1 MKTKTGKILM
11 GGKTVVSLLAVVL
24 ALGAATTA
32 EAAKNW
38 TGSSSGNFSTSGN
51 WGGNNSGRRYFKKEN
66 LSGNKIDRIYLSAN
80 VTETSNTGLCFDNVP
95 DRGYWRLRSSTPS
108 NIYTFDNSGNSSD
121 YDQDLICIGYEGRGS
136 SAHFYGIKLKT
147 RHLTVGGHSTLGGHN
162 ILKKD
167 MTGHLVLAESEIND
181 DNNLFFGP
189 VTITTTKTCDFYK
202 GDIFATNANITCQGD
217 MMLYTFTVDKTGG
230 DWTMT
235 GDFKIGLGSGT
246 ATVIQR
252 SGTFLVPAGKWTR
265 FESGSTSTLKLN
277 GGTFKTRRITNQG
290 AVSASVILDGGS
302 IEVNGD
308 ASNYG
313 LIDATVDVRVGANG
327 GTINTGGRTFH
338 VPAAI
343 NAVGNTTG
351 AFAVTGG
358 GAVTF
363 QNRGNLAG
371 ALAVG
376 DNTTLHWFDQDGAVS
391 ATCGFTSLALGA
403 GSTIYLDGD
412 ATSVDALPATATTTA
427 TAGSKANIVINF
439 SAIPATGAS
448 FTLFPAASADVFNV
462 SPMAGSLVLPNEV
475 AVVNGNLVLTI
486 VAEDYTWNSSQ
497 TNWGDTDA
505 WTKGGAVATWADGN
519 NAIFNAANATATLA
533 ADASPAKIEFTANA
547 MLDGTATLTVPVVSA
562 VPGVSATI
570 SAPTAGLLTKAGAGT
585 LTLGSSRT
593 EQTTVS
599 EGTLAMAAGATVDP
613 AKLTLGT
620 DSATPVTFD
629 YGGQTLTAD
638 PRAYVS
644 NDADVTFKNGVFT
657 WNATIWFNATIL
669 PSALTIGPGATMQ
682 TSEHLSFNT
691 TDGAETEMTVN
702 VAGGVLKSTKND
714 VNWFMQTSLD
724 GRLNINVTDGGLL
737 ELGGESYMLTC
748 RDTVNGSTDYQSPS
762 LYMKVVDST
771 LRVLNG
777 KSLRLG
783 RDDNNKNAS
792 CPTLV
797 FAATNS
803 VIDLGFGLYVGNS
816 VIGAN
821 TAGSYTVDFENCTI
835 TAREVRV
842 YQDRP
847 LNAVRFNNTRYV
859 VNNGSDS
866 YTLESASAFETL
878 GEGGAAIKP
887 ITIDAGG
894 LVIDSNGKN
903 CALQADPQ
911 GSGAITK
918 AGSGKLT
925 ILRSQSSSSGLVCAE
940 GETYLNAGLTIAR
953 PVTVESNATFTVKA
967 TAQSAISSLTFESG
981 ATLNIDTPTFGV
993 TPLSVTTLSFPAN
1006 GTVALKKSGGAFGKG
1021 LYPIVERVGVTTAD
1035 AANLVP
1041 ETSNLPYEWIVQG
1054 NALVLAVD
1062 MGLTGFVW
1070 TGLAGDG
1077 KMSTGGNWLN
1087 GTAPS
1092 AAGTDLD
1099 FSSVISATTVIG
1111 DIDVTFGA
1119 VTMGDGIV
1127 TFTNAFTA
1135 TSISNTLKVTVGADS
1150 TVTIE
1155 GDLLFEGDGSK
1166 YAVYRVENGGAF
1178 IVTGRLGKAAGA
1190 SGNFYP
1196 QSSVGG
1202 GIVIGGE
1209 LVNNGDSG
1217 DIYACVNLSSQKWAV
1232 GPGGITGTLGW
1243 WCLADAKNSAY
1254 FYPYT
1259 NDFTVSAMTCL
1270 RVSFGHY
1277 ELNTTGWGDNQ
1288 PHTITLDAGYSN
1300 NGALYIAGTG
1310 KVVVNH
1316 TPAAY
1321 GGYDGYSGAVTVTNT
1336 ATLAINA
1343 GKQLTSGTITFAA
1356 GTTLEVPSSGVE
1368 TGALAFSGEGTVT
1381 LKVSDVSLADGDYVL
1396 VSSTAELPAGVAAR
1410 FAVDAPTE
1418 SRTYLYTL
1426 DNRSLRLAVGD
1437 EAILA
1442 LPCIWTGAAG
1452 DGKMDT
1458 AGNWFNDRKPE
1469 AVGAAV
1475 LIPSEAATI
1484 DNNISG
1490 FAPSSITFGNGSG
1503 AVTIAGNPITG
1514 VAAITNL
1521 TMTASHTI
1529 DAPVYFVGDIQVK
1542 QPAMAEVGDLAKSH
1556 VTFAGGAYAA
1566 PGYAI
1571 ENGNSTAV
1579 YSRCMYGKY
1588 YLASTASSPWAA
1600 SVQGS
1605 GKRHCLGDN
1614 STLYVPYAGRMTEL
1628 YIGSGSKVDVGAMV
1642 NDNGRVS
1649 YRNCGEMV
1657 VTNLT
1662 LTGTGDRFTT
1672 HNQTASTS
1680 VPPIFKFERIETA
1693 MTVNWFYFCDNAVA
1707 TKEVY
1712 YIGAG
1717 GLNFSS
1723 ASATGAYCLGKEA
1736 EGDAQTLRPWY
1747 SDFTIGDRGNGTAC
1761 FVMNRDVTFCT
1772 DDESGTGRTITLDA
1786 ITRGNGTAPTITV
1799 SGSGTLRVNKAAI
1812 NTTQP
1817 PVVVTNTATLAIKPG
1832 ASLTTSA
1839 LTLNSGTTLRVAESG
1854 TVALG
1859 GDLTLKAGA
1868 MLGFN
1873 YTTKDAPVLNL
1884 TGKTVTFDEG
1894 TTTNVVVNISSTNG
1908 KCGRGGAWEL
1918 TSGGKFADATVSL
1931 AEGYPDWVKGISVNA
1946 DGNIVIDV
1954 KFKGTYIYVK

>member
-1 MKTKTGKILM
+1 MKQA
-11 GGKTVVSLLAVVL
+11 SFCAALA
-24 ALGAATTA
+24 AAICIA
-32 EAAKNW
+32 MVPSQSWAARYW
-38 TGSSSGNFSTSGN
+38 TGNKDSNWATSGN
-51 WGGNNSGRRYFKKEN
+51 WTSTSGRRYFRKGN
-66 LSGNKIDRIYLSAN
+66 LTGEKRDFIYLSAN
-80 VTETSNTGLCFDNVP
+80 VTETSNTGLCFYDVP
-95 DRGYWRLRSSTPS
+95 DRGYWRFQGQ
-108 NIYTFDNSGNSSD
+108 NQYTFDNSSPSNNKD
-121 YDQDLICIGYEGRGS
+121 YDQDSICIGYAGAGS
-136 SAHFYGIKLKT
+136 SVRFYAVTLKT
-147 RHLTVGGHSTLGGHN
+147 RHLTIGGNATLGKE
-162 ILKKD
+162 IVKYD
-167 MTGHLVLAESEIND
+167 MTGHLVLDDLNND
-181 DNNLFFGP
+181 ANGYGGP
-189 VTITTTKTCDFYK
+189 VNITATKTCDFFK
-202 GDIFATNANITCQGD
+202 GDLYATNANITCQGD

-265 FESGSTSTLKLN
+265 FESGSTSTLNLY
-277 GGTFKTRRITNQG
+277 GGTFKTRRITNQS
-290 AVSASVILDGGS
+290 AASASVILDGGS

-327 GTINTGGRTFH
+327 GTINTGGKTFH

-363 QNRGNLAG
+363 QNMGNLAG

-412 ATSVDALPATATTTA
+412 ATGVDALPATVTTTA
-427 TAGSKANIVINF
+427 TAGSKANIFINF

-462 SPMAGSLVLPNEV
+462 QPMAGSLVLPHEV

-486 VAEDYTWNSSQ
+486 VAEDYTWNGTQ

-519 NAIFNAANATATLA
+519 NAIFNTANAEATLA
-533 ADASPAKIEFTANA
+533 ADASPAKIEFAANA
-547 MLDGTATLTVPVVSA
+547 TVDGTATLTVPVVSS
-562 VPGVSATI
+562 VPDISATI
-570 SAPTAGLLTKAGAGT
+570 SAPTAGLLAKTGAGT

-613 AKLTLGT
+613 TKLTLGT

-644 NDADVTFKNGVFT
+644 NDADVTLKNGVFT
-657 WNATIWFNATIL
+657 WNGTIWFNATIL
-669 PSALTIGPGATMQ
+669 PSALTIGPSATMQ

-691 TDGAETEMTVN
+691 TDGAETEMNVN

-777 KSLRLG
+777 RSLRLG

-835 TAREVRV
+835 TAREFRV

-859 VNNGSDS
+859 VNNSSDS

-878 GEGGAAIKP
+878 GEGGTAIKP
-887 ITIDAGG
+887 ITIDVGG

-903 CALQADPQ
+903 CALQADPH
-911 GSGAITK
+911 GPGAITK

-925 ILRSQSSSSGLVCAE
+925 ILRSQSSSSGLVCEA
-940 GETYLNAGLTIAR
+940 GETLINAGLTVAR
-953 PVTVESNATFTVKA
+953 AVTVKDGAMFSVKA
-967 TAQSAISSLTFESG
+967 TAQSTIQSLALEDG
-981 ATLNIDTPTFGV
+981 AALNIDTPTFGV
-993 TPLSVTTLSFPAN
+993 TPILATTGVTLPGT
-1006 GTVALKKSGGAFGKG
+1006 GTVALKKNGGAFGKG
-1021 LYPIVERVGVTTAD
+1021 LYPIMEKAGITAAD
-1035 AANLVP
+1035 VANLVP
-1041 ETSNLPYEWIVQG
+1041 ETSDLPYEWTVQG
-1054 NALVLAVD
+1054 NTLFLAVD
-1062 MGLTGFVW
+1062 MELAGFVW

-1077 KMSTGGNWLN
+1077 KMSTAGNWLN
-1087 GTAPS
+1087 GVAPT
-1092 AAGTDLD
+1092 AAGTAID
-1099 FSSVISATTVIG
+1099 FSSVISATNVIG
-1111 DIDVTFGA
+1111 DIDVTFGT
-1119 VTMGDGIV
+1119 VTMGSGVI
-1127 TFTNAFTA
+1127 TFTGDKMRAASF
-1135 TSISNTLKVTVGADS
+1135 SNTRKIAVDADS
-1150 TVTIE
+1150 TVLVA
-1155 GDLLFEGDGSK
+1155 GDLTVDYAEGDGVVSK
-1166 YAVYRVENGGAF
+1166 VDAGGTFVVDGILTITGGSVHPVLEVGDGF
-1178 IVTGRLGKAAGA
+1178 IVA
-1190 SGNFYP
+1190 
-1196 QSSVGG
+1196 G
-1202 GIVIGGE
+1202 GIV
-1209 LVNNGDSG
+1209 VDSTLYSTK
-1217 DIYACVNLSSQKWAV
+1217 DVTTQKWAI
-1232 GPGGITGTLGW
+1232 GPSGITGQNYI
-1243 WCLADAKNSAY
+1243 WCLANSANDCWIH
-1254 FYPYT
+1254 PYT
-1259 NDFTVSAMTCL
+1259 NDFTIAVSTVV
-1270 RVSFGHY
+1270 RSSIDHH
-1277 ELNTTGWGDNQ
+1277 ELNTTGYGDSL
-1288 PHTITLDAGYSN
+1288 PHTITLDSGFAD
-1300 NGALYIAGTG
+1300 NGKLYIAGTG
-1310 KVVVNH
+1310 KVVVNSV
-1316 TPAAY
+1316 PAAA
-1321 GGYDGYSGAVTVTNT
+1321 GGKSAYSGGVTVTNT
-1336 ATLAINA
+1336 ATLAINE
-1343 GKQLTSGTITFAA
+1343 GKKLTTGTITFAA
-1356 GTTLEVPSSGVE
+1356 GSTLEVPSSGVE
-1368 TGALAFSGEGTVT
+1368 TGAIAFSGEGTVT
-1381 LKVSDVSLADGDYVL
+1381 LKVSGGALADGDYAL
-1396 VSSTAELPAGVAAR
+1396 VTSAADLPAGVASR
-1410 FAVDAPTE
+1410 FTVDAQTE
-1418 SRTYLYTL
+1418 SRTCLYTL
-1426 DNRSLRLAVGD
+1426 DNRSLRLAVG
-1437 EAILA
+1437 ETAIAA

-1458 AGNWFNDRKPE
+1458 AGNWLNDRKPE
-1469 AVGAAV
+1469 TVGAAV

-1484 DNNISG
+1484 DNNISD

-1514 VAAITNL
+1514 VDTVVN
-1521 TMTASHTI
+1521 TSSSASHTI
-1529 DAPVYFVGDIQVK
+1529 DVPVYFSGDIQVK
-1542 QPAMAEVGDLAKSH
+1542 QPAMAELADLTKSH

-1571 ENGNSTAV
+1571 ENGNFTAV

-1642 NDNGRVS
+1642 SDNGRVS

-1662 LTGTGDRFTT
+1662 LTGTDDRFTT

-1680 VPPIFKFERIETA
+1680 VPPIFKFERIETS
-1693 MTVNWFYFCDNAVA
+1693 MTGNWFYFCDSAVA

-1723 ASATGAYCLGKEA
+1723 ASATGSYCLGKGT

-1832 ASLTTSA
+1832 ASLTTST

-1873 YTTKDAPVLNL
+1873 YTTKDVPVLNL
-1884 TGKTVTFDEG
+1884 TDKTVTFDEG
-1894 TTTNVVVNISSTNG
+1894 TTTNVVVKISTDG
-1908 KCGRGGAWEL
+1908 KRGRGGVNTL
-1918 TSGGKFADATVSL
+1918 TSGGKFAGVNISL
-1931 AEGYPDWVKGISVNA
+1931 AEGYPDWVKGISVV
-1946 DGNIVIDV
+1946 DGDIVLDAKPCGFVIIL
-1954 KFKGTYIYVK
+1954 K

>member
-1 MKTKTGKILM
+1 MSKILKRR
-11 GGKTVVSLLAVVL
+11 KTLGFLLAAAI

-32 EAAKNW
+32 EAARNW
-38 TGSSSGNFSTSGN
+38 TGNKDSNWATSGN
-51 WGGNNSGRRYFKKEN
+51 WSDTKGRRYFKKGN
-66 LSGNKIDRIYLSAN
+66 LTGEKRDFIYLSAN
-80 VTETSNTGLCFDNVP
+80 VTETSNTGLCFYDVP
-95 DRGYWRLRSSTPS
+95 DRGYWRFQGQ
-108 NIYTFDNSGNSSD
+108 NQYTFDNSSPSNNKD
-121 YDQDLICIGYEGRGS
+121 YDVDSICIGYAGAGS
-136 SAHFYGIKLKT
+136 SVRFYAVTLKT
-147 RHLTVGGHSTLGGHN
+147 RHLTIGGNATLGKE
-162 ILKKD
+162 IVKYD
-167 MTGHLVLAESEIND
+167 MTGHLVLDDQNND
-181 DNNLFFGP
+181 ANGYLGP
-189 VTITTTKTCDFYK
+189 VNITATKTCDFFK
-202 GDIFATNANITCQGD
+202 GDLYATNANITCQGD

-265 FESGSTSTLKLN
+265 FESGSTSTLNLY
-277 GGTFKTRRITNQG
+277 GGTFKTRRITNQS
-290 AVSASVILDGGS
+290 AASASVILDGGS

-343 NAVGNTTG
+343 NAVENTAG
-351 AFAVTGG
+351 AFAVAGG

-363 QNRGNLAG
+363 QNMGNLVG
-371 ALAVG
+371 TLAVG
-376 DNTTLHWFDQDGAVS
+376 DNTTLHWFDQDSVVS

-403 GSTIYLDGD
+403 GSTVYLNGD
-412 ATSVDALPATATTTA
+412 ATSVDALPATVTTTA
-427 TAGSKANIVINF
+427 TTESKANIVIDF

-462 SPMAGSLVLPNEV
+462 QPMVGSLVLPNAV
-475 AVVNGNLVLTI
+475 AVVEGNLVLTI

-519 NAIFNAANATATLA
+519 NAIFNTANATATLA
-533 ADASPAKIEFTANA
+533 ADASPAKIEFSADATVA
-547 MLDGTATLTVPVVSA
+547 GTATLTVPVVSA

-570 SAPTAGLLTKAGAGT
+570 SAPTADSLEKTGAGT
-585 LTLGSSRT
+585 LVLGSSRT
-593 EQTTVS
+593 AQTTVS
-599 EGTLAMAAGATVDP
+599 EGTLKMASSATVDP
-613 AKLTLGT
+613 AKLKLGS
-620 DSATPVTFD
+620 DSSTPAAFD
-629 YGGQTLTAD
+629 YDGQTLNSQLATFIK
-638 PRAYVS
+638 PGSNVTLTNVVVS
-644 NDADVTFKNGVFT
+644 NSGSIYLTKDTAPSVLTVAKGASLEFDDHYSLNTVTE
-657 WNATIWFNATIL
+657 ATI
-669 PSALTIGPGATMQ
+669 
-682 TSEHLSFNT
+682 
-691 TDGAETEMTVN
+691 N
-702 VAGGVLKSTKND
+702 VAGGTVKATKN
-714 VNWFMQTSLD
+714 VNNWIMQTSLE
-724 GRLNINVTDGGLL
+724 GRMNINVTDGGLM
-737 ELGGESYMLTC
+737 EFGGEVYALTC
-748 RDTVNGSTDYQSPS
+748 RDTVGGSTDYLNPS
-762 LYMKVVDST
+762 LHWSVVDST

-777 KSLRLG
+777 RSLRLG

-859 VNNGSDS
+859 VNNSSDS

-925 ILRSQSSSSGLVCAE
+925 ILRSQSSSSGLVCEE
-940 GETYLNAGLTIAR
+940 GETLINAGLTVAR
-953 PVTVESNATFTVKA
+953 AVTVKDGATFSVKA
-967 TAQSAISSLTFESG
+967 TAQSTIQSLALEDG

-993 TPLSVTTLSFPAN
+993 TPILATTGVTLPGT
-1006 GTVALKKSGGAFGKG
+1006 GTVALKKNGGAFGKG
-1021 LYPIVERVGVTTAD
+1021 LYPIMEKAGITAAD
-1035 AANLVP
+1035 VANLVP
-1041 ETSNLPYEWIVQG
+1041 ETSDLPYEWTVQG
-1054 NALVLAVD
+1054 NILFLAVD
-1062 MGLTGFVW
+1062 MELAGFVW

-1077 KMSTGGNWLN
+1077 KMSTAGNWLN
-1087 GTAPS
+1087 GVAPT
-1092 AAGTDLD
+1092 AAGTDID
-1099 FSSVISATTVIG
+1099 FSSVISATNIIG
-1111 DIDVTFGA
+1111 DIDVTFGT
-1119 VTMGDGIV
+1119 VTMGSGVI
-1127 TFTNAFTA
+1127 TFTGDKMRAASF
-1135 TSISNTLKVTVGADS
+1135 SNTRKIAVDADS
-1150 TVTIE
+1150 TVVVA
-1155 GDLLFEGDGSK
+1155 GDLTVDYADGDGVVSK
-1166 YAVYRVENGGAF
+1166 VDAGGTFVVDGILTITGGSVHPVLEVGDGF
-1178 IVTGRLGKAAGA
+1178 IVA
-1190 SGNFYP
+1190 
-1196 QSSVGG
+1196 G
-1202 GIVIGGE
+1202 GIV
-1209 LVNNGDSG
+1209 VDSTLYSTK
-1217 DIYACVNLSSQKWAV
+1217 DVTTQKWAI
-1232 GPGGITGTLGW
+1232 GPSGITGQNYI
-1243 WCLADAKNSAY
+1243 WCLANSANDCWIH
-1254 FYPYT
+1254 PYT
-1259 NDFTVSAMTCL
+1259 NDFTIAVSTVV
-1270 RVSFGHY
+1270 RSSIDHH
-1277 ELNTTGWGDNQ
+1277 ELNTTGYGDSL
-1288 PHTITLDAGYSN
+1288 PHTITLDSGFAD
-1300 NGALYIAGTG
+1300 NGKLYIAGTG
-1310 KVVVNH
+1310 KVVVNSVPED
-1316 TPAAY
+1316 T
-1321 GGYDGYSGAVTVTNT
+1321 GGKSAYSGGVTVTNT
-1336 ATLAINA
+1336 ATLAINE
-1343 GKQLTSGTITFAA
+1343 GKKLTTGTITFAA

-1368 TGALAFSGEGTVT
+1368 TGAIAFSGEGTVT
-1381 LKVSDVSLADGDYVL
+1381 LKVSGGALADGDYAL
-1396 VSSTAELPAGVAAR
+1396 VTSTADLPAGVASR
-1410 FAVDAPTE
+1410 FTVDAQTE
-1418 SRTYLYTL
+1418 SRTCLYTL
-1426 DNRSLRLAVGD
+1426 DNRSLRLAVG
-1437 EAILA
+1437 ETAIAA

-1458 AGNWFNDRKPE
+1458 AGNWLNDRKPE
-1469 AVGAAV
+1469 TVGAAV

-1514 VAAITNL
+1514 VDTVVN
-1521 TMTASHTI
+1521 TSSSASHTI
-1529 DAPVYFVGDIQVK
+1529 DVPVYFSGDIQVK
-1542 QPAMAEVGDLAKSH
+1542 QPAMAELADLTKSH

-1614 STLYVPYAGRMTEL
+1614 STLYVPCAGRMTEL

-1680 VPPIFKFERIETA
+1680 VPPIFKFERIETS
-1693 MTVNWFYFCDNAVA
+1693 MTGNWFYFCDNAVA

-1723 ASATGAYCLGKEA
+1723 ASATGSYCLGKGT

-1747 SDFTIGDRGNGTAC
+1747 SDFTIADRGNGEKSL
-1761 FVMNRDVTFCT
+1761 VINRDVTFCT
-1772 DDESGTGRTITLDA
+1772 DDESGVGRTITMDA
-1786 ITRGNGTAPTITV
+1786 IVQGNSSPTITV

-1832 ASLTTSA
+1832 ANLTTSA
-1839 LTLNSGTTLRVAESG
+1839 MTLNSGTTLQVAESG
-1854 TVALG
+1854 KVVLG
-1859 GDLTLKAGA
+1859 GNLTLKAGA

-1873 YTTKDAPVLNL
+1873 YTTRNEPILDL
-1884 TGKTVTFDEG
+1884 TDKTVTFDEG
-1894 TTTNVVVNISSTNG
+1894 ETTNVVVKISSTDG

-1931 AEGYPDWVKGISVNA
+1931 AVGSPDWVKGVSVV
-1946 DGNIVIDV
+1946 DGDIVIDV
-1954 KFKGTYIYVK
+1954 KSKGTYIYVK

>member
-1 MKTKTGKILM
+1 MSKILT
-11 GGKTVVSLLAVVL
+11 GRKALGFLLAATL

-32 EAAKNW
+32 QAARNW
-38 TGSSSGNFSTSGN
+38 TGNENSNWATSGN
-51 WGGNNSGRRYFKKEN
+51 WNGTSGRRYFIKNQLTGDKN
-66 LSGNKIDRIYLSAN
+66 DLIYLSAN
-80 VTETSNTGLCFDNVP
+80 VTETKNTGLCFAAVP
-95 DRGYWRLRSSTPS
+95 DRGYWRFQGQGQ
-108 NIYTFDNSGNSSD
+108 YTFDNSGNTSN
-121 YDQDLICIGYEGRGS
+121 YDQDLICIGYSGTSS
-136 SAHFYGIKLKT
+136 SARFYAITLTT
-147 RHLTVGGHSTLGGHN
+147 RHLTIGGHATLGGHN
-162 ILKKD
+162 ILKHD
-167 MTGHLVLAESEIND
+167 MTGHLVLDDLNND
-181 DNNLFFGP
+181 ANGYLGP
-189 VTITTTKTCDFYK
+189 VNITATKSCDFYK
-202 GDIFATNANITCQGD
+202 GDLYATNANITCQGD

-265 FESGSTSTLKLN
+265 LESGSTSTLNLY
-277 GGTFKTRRITNQG
+277 GGTFKTRRITNQN
-290 AVSASVILDGGS
+290 AASASVILDGGI
-302 IEVNGD
+302 IEVNGN
-308 ASNYG
+308 ASTYG

-327 GTINTGGRTFH
+327 GTINTGGNTFH

-363 QNRGNLAG
+363 QNMGNLAG

-376 DNTTLHWFDQDGAVS
+376 DGTTVHWFDQDSAVS

-412 ATSVDALPATATTTA
+412 ATGVDALPATATTTA
-427 TAGSKANIVINF
+427 TTESKANIVINF
-439 SAIPATGAS
+439 SSIPATGAS

-462 SPMAGSLVLPNEV
+462 QPMAGSLVLPHEV

-519 NAIFNAANATATLA
+519 NAIFNTANATATLA
-533 ADASPAKIEFTANA
+533 ADASPAKIEFSADTTVA
-547 MLDGTATLTVPVVSA
+547 GTATLTVPVVSA

-570 SAPTAGLLTKAGAGT
+570 SAPTADSLEKTGAGT
-585 LTLGSSRT
+585 LVLGSSRT
-593 EQTTVS
+593 AQTTVS
-599 EGTLAMAAGATVDP
+599 EGTLKMASGATVDP
-613 AKLTLGT
+613 AKLKLGS
-620 DSATPVTFD
+620 DSSTPATFD
-629 YGGQTLTAD
+629 YDGQTLNSQLATFIKPGANVTLTNVV
-638 PRAYVS
+638 VS
-644 NDADVTFKNGVFT
+644 NSGSIYLTKDTAPSVLTVAKGASLEFADHYSLNTVTE
-657 WNATIWFNATIL
+657 ATINI
-669 PSALTIGPGATMQ
+669 
-682 TSEHLSFNT
+682 
-691 TDGAETEMTVN
+691 
-702 VAGGVLKSTKND
+702 AGGTVKATKD
-714 VNWFMQTSLD
+714 TSNWIMQTSLE
-724 GRLNINVTDGGLL
+724 GRLNINVTDGGYM
-737 ELGGESYMLTC
+737 EFGGEVYALTC
-748 RDTVNGSTDYQSPS
+748 RDTVGGSTDYLNPS
-762 LYMKVVDST
+762 LHWSVVDST

-777 KSLRLG
+777 RSLRLG

-847 LNAVRFNNTRYV
+847 LNAVRFNNTRYF
-859 VNNGSDS
+859 VNNSSDS

-878 GEGGAAIKP
+878 GEGGTAIKP

-903 CALQADPQ
+903 CTLQADPQ
-911 GSGAITK
+911 GPGAITK

-925 ILRSQSSSSGLVCAE
+925 ILRSQSSLSGLVCEE
-940 GETYLNAGLTIAR
+940 GETLINAGLTVAR
-953 PVTVESNATFTVKA
+953 AVTVKDGATFSVKA
-967 TAQSAISSLTFESG
+967 TAQSTIQSLALEDG

-993 TPLSVTTLSFPAN
+993 TPILATTGVTLPGT
-1006 GTVALKKSGGAFGKG
+1006 GTVALKKNGGAFGKG
-1021 LYPIVERVGVTTAD
+1021 LYPIMEKAGITAAD
-1035 AANLVP
+1035 VANLVP
-1041 ETSNLPYEWIVQG
+1041 ETSDLPYEWTVQG
-1054 NALVLAVD
+1054 NILFLAVD
-1062 MGLTGFVW
+1062 MELAGFVW

-1077 KMSTGGNWLN
+1077 KMSTAGNWLN
-1087 GTAPS
+1087 GVAPT
-1092 AAGTDLD
+1092 AAGTDID
-1099 FSSVISATTVIG
+1099 FSSVISATNIIG
-1111 DIDVTFGA
+1111 DIDVTFGT
-1119 VTMGDGIV
+1119 VTMGSGVI
-1127 TFTNAFTA
+1127 TFTGDKMRAASF
-1135 TSISNTLKVTVGADS
+1135 SNTRKIAVDADS
-1150 TVTIE
+1150 TVVVA
-1155 GDLLFEGDGSK
+1155 GDLTIDYADGDGVVSK
-1166 YAVYRVENGGAF
+1166 VDAGGTFVVDGILTITGGSVHPVLEVGDGF
-1178 IVTGRLGKAAGA
+1178 IVA
-1190 SGNFYP
+1190 
-1196 QSSVGG
+1196 G
-1202 GIVIGGE
+1202 GIV
-1209 LVNNGDSG
+1209 VDSTLYSTK
-1217 DIYACVNLSSQKWAV
+1217 DVTTQKWAI
-1232 GPGGITGTLGW
+1232 GPSGITGQNYI
-1243 WCLADAKNSAY
+1243 WCLANSANDCWIH
-1254 FYPYT
+1254 PYT
-1259 NDFTVSAMTCL
+1259 NDFTIAVSTVV
-1270 RVSFGHY
+1270 RSSIDHH
-1277 ELNTTGWGDNQ
+1277 ELNTTGYGDSL
-1288 PHTITLDAGYSN
+1288 PHTITLDSGFAD
-1300 NGALYIAGTG
+1300 NGKLYIAGTG
-1310 KVVVNH
+1310 KVVVNSVPED
-1316 TPAAY
+1316 T
-1321 GGYDGYSGAVTVTNT
+1321 GGKSAYSGGVTVTNT
-1336 ATLAINA
+1336 ATLAINE
-1343 GKQLTSGTITFAA
+1343 GKKLTTGTITFAA

-1368 TGALAFSGEGTVT
+1368 TGAIAFSGEGTVT
-1381 LKVSDVSLADGDYVL
+1381 LKVSGGALADGDYTL
-1396 VSSTAELPAGVAAR
+1396 VTSTADLPAGVASR
-1410 FAVDAPTE
+1410 FTADAQTE
-1418 SRTYLYTL
+1418 SRTCLYTL
-1426 DNRSLRLAVGD
+1426 DNRSLRLAVG
-1437 EAILA
+1437 ETAILD

-1458 AGNWFNDRKPE
+1458 AGNWLYDRKPE
-1469 AVGAAV
+1469 TVGAAV
-1475 LIPSEAATI
+1475 LFPSETATI

-1490 FAPSSITFGNGSG
+1490 FAPSSITFGNGSE

-1514 VAAITNL
+1514 VDTVVN
-1521 TMTASHTI
+1521 TSSSASHTI
-1529 DAPVYFVGDIQVK
+1529 EAPVYFSGDIQVK
-1542 QPAMAEVGDLAKSH
+1542 QPAMAELADLTKSH

-1588 YLASTASSPWAA
+1588 YLASTVSSPWAA

-1680 VPPIFKFERIETA
+1680 VPPIFKFERIETS
-1693 MTVNWFYFCDNAVA
+1693 MTGNWFYFCDSAVA

-1723 ASATGAYCLGKEA
+1723 ASATGSYCLGKGT

-1839 LTLNSGTTLRVAESG
+1839 LTLNAGTTLRVAESG

-1873 YTTKDAPVLNL
+1873 YTTKGAPVLNL
-1884 TGKTVTFDEG
+1884 TDKTVTFDEG
-1894 TTTNVVVNISSTNG
+1894 ATTNVVVKISTDG
-1908 KCGRGGAWEL
+1908 KRGRGGVYAL
-1918 TSGGKFADATVSL
+1918 TSGGKFAGVNVSL

-1954 KFKGTYIYVK
+1954 KPSGLVVYIK

>member
-1 MKTKTGKILM
+1 MKAAVMSKILT
-11 GGKTVVSLLAVVL
+11 GRKALGFLLAATL

-32 EAAKNW
+32 QAARNW
-38 TGSSSGNFSTSGN
+38 TGNKDSNWATSEN
-51 WGGNNSGRRYFKKEN
+51 WNGTSGRRYFKKGN
-66 LSGNKIDRIYLSAN
+66 LTGSKRDFIYLSAN
-80 VTETSNTGLCFDNVP
+80 VTETSNTGLCFYDVP
-95 DRGYWRLRSSTPS
+95 DRGYWRFQGQGQ
-108 NIYTFDNSGNSSD
+108 YTFDNSSPSNNKD
-121 YDQDLICIGYEGRGS
+121 YDVDSICIGYAGAGS
-136 SAHFYGIKLKT
+136 SVRFYAVTLKT
-147 RHLTVGGHSTLGGHN
+147 RHLTIGGNATLGKE
-162 ILKKD
+162 IVKYD
-167 MTGHLVLAESEIND
+167 MTGHLVLDDQNND
-181 DNNLFFGP
+181 ANGYLGP
-189 VTITTTKTCDFYK
+189 VNITATKTCDFFK
-202 GDIFATNANITCQGD
+202 GDLYATNANITCQGD

-265 FESGSTSTLKLN
+265 FESGSTSTLNLY
-277 GGTFKTRRITNQG
+277 GGTFKTRRITNQS
-290 AVSASVILDGGS
+290 AASASVILDGGS

-338 VPAAI
+338 VPSAI
-343 NAVGNTTG
+343 NAVENTTG
-351 AFAVTGG
+351 AFAVAGG

-363 QNRGNLAG
+363 QNMGNLVG

-376 DNTTLHWFDQDGAVS
+376 DNTTLHWFDQDSVVS

-403 GSTIYLDGD
+403 GSTVYLNGD

-427 TAGSKANIVINF
+427 TTESKANIVINF
-439 SAIPATGAS
+439 SSIPATGAS

-462 SPMAGSLVLPNEV
+462 QPMAGSLVLPHEV

-519 NAIFNAANATATLA
+519 NAIFNTANATATLA

-547 MLDGTATLTVPVVSA
+547 TLDGTATLTVPVVSA

-599 EGTLAMAAGATVDP
+599 EGTLAMANGATVDGT
-613 AKLTLGT
+613 KLTLGT
-620 DSATPVTFD
+620 DPAKPVTFD
-629 YGGQTLTAD
+629 YGGQTMSGVAPTAYLT
-638 PRAYVS
+638 PG
-644 NDADVTFKNGVFT
+644 ADVTLTNGTF
-657 WNATIWFNATIL
+657 
-669 PSALTIGPGATMQ
+669 
-682 TSEHLSFNT
+682 T
-691 TDGAETEMTVN
+691 TDGSYAMDHSHLPAVFTIAKDATFQN
-702 VAGGVLKSTKND
+702 KSFSINTLANTTNTINIAGGTYRVTNAGNHWIMQKS
-714 VNWFMQTSLD
+714 FE
-724 GRLNINVTDGGLL
+724 GRLNINLTDGALM
-737 ELGGESYMLTC
+737 EFPNEVYMLTC
-748 RDTVNGSTDYQSPS
+748 RD
-762 LYMKVVDST
+762 VVDNST
-771 LRVLNG
+771 AYLDPSVYCTMNDSTFRVANG
-777 KSLRLG
+777 KSIRFG
-783 RDDNNKNAS
+783 YDGSNKNPQ

-803 VIDLGFGLYVGNS
+803 VIDIGYGFYIGNNAVGEY
-816 VIGAN
+816 
-821 TAGSYTVDFENCTI
+821 TAGSYTADFENCII
-835 TAREVRV
+835 TARQVTV

-847 LNAVRFNNTRYV
+847 LNAVRFNNTRFV
-859 VNNGSDS
+859 ANQASDW
-866 YTLESASAFETL
+866 TLETAAAFETM
-878 GEGGAAIKP
+878 GAGGTAIKP

-925 ILRSQSSSSGLVCAE
+925 ILRSQSSSSGLVCEE
-940 GETYLNAGLTIAR
+940 GETLINAGLTVAR
-953 PVTVESNATFTVKA
+953 PVTVESNATFTAKA
-967 TAQSAISSLTFESG
+967 TAQSTVSSLTFEADS
-981 ATLNIDTPTFGV
+981 TLNIDTPTVGV
-993 TPLSVTTLSFPAN
+993 TPISVTTLALPAN
-1006 GTVALKKSGGAFGKG
+1006 GTVALKKNGGAFGKG
-1021 LYPIVERVGVTTAD
+1021 LYPIFEKTGITATD

-1041 ETSNLPYEWIVQG
+1041 ETSELPYDWTVQD
-1054 NALVLAVD
+1054 NTLVLAVD
-1062 MGLTGFVW
+1062 TDTSGFVW

-1087 GTAPS
+1087 GVAPS

-1099 FSSVISATTVIG
+1099 FSGVISAANIIG
-1111 DIDVTFGA
+1111 DIDVMFGA
-1119 VTMGDGIV
+1119 VTMGTGVI
-1127 TFTNAFTA
+1127 TFSGDKMRAASF
-1135 TSISNTLKVTVGADS
+1135 SNTRKIAVDADS
-1150 TVTIE
+1150 TVVVA
-1155 GDLLFEGDGSK
+1155 GDLTIDYTEGDGIVSK
-1166 YAVYRVENGGAF
+1166 VDAGGTF
-1178 IVTGRLGKAAGA
+1178 VVDGIITITGGSVHPVLNVGDGYIVA
-1190 SGNFYP
+1190 
-1196 QSSVGG
+1196 G
-1202 GIVIGGE
+1202 GIV
-1209 LVNNGDSG
+1209 VNSTLYSTKD
-1217 DIYACVNLSSQKWAV
+1217 VTTQKWAI
-1232 GPGGITGTLGW
+1232 GPSGITGQNFI
-1243 WCLADAKNSAY
+1243 WCLANSANDCWIH
-1254 FYPYT
+1254 PYT
-1259 NDFTVSAMTCL
+1259 NDFTIAVNTVVRS
-1270 RVSFGHY
+1270 SIDHH
-1277 ELNTTGWGDNQ
+1277 ELNTTGYGDGL
-1288 PHTITLDAGYSN
+1288 PHTITLDAGCAD
-1300 NGALYIAGTG
+1300 NGQLYIAGTG
-1310 KVVVNH
+1310 KVVVNSVP
-1316 TPAAY
+1316 TATSDKAAY
-1321 GGYDGYSGAVTVTNT
+1321 SGGVTVTNT
-1336 ATLAINA
+1336 ATLAINE
-1343 GKQLTSGTITFAA
+1343 GKKLTTGTITFAA

-1368 TGALAFSGEGTVT
+1368 TGVIAFSGEGTVT
-1381 LKVSDVSLADGDYVL
+1381 LKVSGGALADGDYAL
-1396 VSSTAELPAGVAAR
+1396 VTSTADLPAGVASR
-1410 FAVDAPTE
+1410 FTVDAQTE
-1418 SRTYLYTL
+1418 SRTCLYTL
-1426 DNRSLRLAVGD
+1426 DNRSLRLAVG
-1437 EAILA
+1437 ETAIAA

-1458 AGNWFNDRKPE
+1458 AGNWLYDRKPE
-1469 AVGAAV
+1469 TVGAAV

-1514 VAAITNL
+1514 VDTVVN
-1521 TMTASHTI
+1521 TSSSASHTI
-1529 DAPVYFVGDIQVK
+1529 DVPVYFSGDIQVK
-1542 QPAMAEVGDLAKSH
+1542 QPAMAELADLTKSH

-1680 VPPIFKFERIETA
+1680 VPPIFKFERIETS
-1693 MTVNWFYFCDNAVA
+1693 MTGNWFYFCDSAVA

-1723 ASATGAYCLGKEA
+1723 ASATGSYCLGKGT

-1832 ASLTTSA
+1832 ASLTTST

-1873 YTTKDAPVLNL
+1873 YTTKGAPVLNL
-1884 TGKTVTFDEG
+1884 TDKTVTFDEG
-1894 TTTNVVVNISSTNG
+1894 ETTNVVVKISSTDG
-1908 KCGRGGAWEL
+1908 KCGRGGTWAL
-1918 TSGGKFADATVSL
+1918 TSGGKFSGVKVSL
-1931 AEGYPDWVKGISVNA
+1931 AADAPDWAKGVSVV
-1946 DGNIVIDV
+1946 DGDIVIDV
-1954 KFKGTYIYVK
+1954 KSKGTYIYVR